1 MTESRCCN
9 GINWTEFCHSS
20 SNNICG
26 YRLWGIN
33 WSAMTHRFHR
43 LLQFGV
49 FFSEFFAWPECMC
62 AAHVQYS
69 GMFFVVRSKWSKSL
83 MADALFMLSAHSSR
97 VTFWHIHFIWKSHV
111 QCARVIYATKQMCRN
126 SQVVKHPDICV
137 RRPNRCVTQLIRW
150 TDPTH
155 VCHNNHYGKKYAI
168 SIFEDQ
174 TLTLELF
181 NRAWAECFCWIGDNV
196 LTVWRIG

>member
-1 MTESRCCN
+1 MELIGQSFVTAAATIYA
-9 GINWTEFCHSS
+9 GIACEALIGLPWHTDFIVCYSS
-20 SNNICG
+20 
-26 YRLWGIN
+26 
-33 WSAMTHRFHR
+33 AF
-43 LLQFGV
+43 